1 MSVESTTVLP
11 PLATRRF
18 RFLDSLGGRLRC
30 GRLTLSLPDGS
41 ERIFEGEEDGPAAD
55 LEIVRPR
62 LARRLLTGGAIGFA
76 EGYMDGDCETRN
88 LTALIEL
95 AGLNEEHWDRELEG
109 RLTYRL
115 LQRLFHRTRPNSK
128 RGSRRNIAYHYDLGN
143 DFYRAWIGESMAY
156 SSGIFTSP
164 QDSLAQAQDAKYHRM
179 AQIAGLRPDHHLLEV
194 GCGWGGFAAYAARE
208 VGCRVTAV
216 TISREQFAEASR
228 LIQSEGLGDKV
239 EVVLRDYR
247 DLDGQFDSIVSI
259 EMLEAVGEAYWPTYF
274 GRLRERLTPGGRA
287 ALQVITIAD
296 SSWEQYRRSADFIQR
311 YIFPGGMLPAPGI
324 LRQQAAQAGLTLR
337 EDDGFGQDY
346 AKTLAIWH
354 ERFIAAWPRLS
365 TMGFDE
371 RFRRMWRYYLAYCE
385 AGFRIERI
393 DVRQIAF
400 SWD

>member
-18 RFLDSLGGRLRC
+18 RLLDSLGGRLRC

-41 ERIFEGEEDGPAAD
+41 QRIFEGGQDGPSAD

-62 LARRLLTGGAIGFA
+62 LVGRLLTGGAIGFA
-76 EGYMDGDCETRN
+76 EAYMDGDCETRN

-95 AGLNEEHWDRELEG
+95 AGLNEEHWDRELRG
-109 RLTYRL
+109 RLSYRL

-143 DFYRAWIGESMAY
+143 AFYRAWIGESMAY
-156 SSGIFTSP
+156 SSGIFASP
-164 QDSLAQAQDAKYHRM
+164 HDSLAQAQQAKCRRM
-179 AQIAGLRPDHHLLEV
+179 AQIAGLQPDHHLLEI

-208 VGCRVTAV
+208 IGCRVTAV
-216 TISREQFAEASR
+216 TISREQFAEACR
-228 LIQSEGLGDKV
+228 LIQAEGLDDKV

-247 DLDGQFDSIVSI
+247 DLDGQYDGIVSI
-259 EMLEAVGEAYWPTYF
+259 EMLEAVGEAYWPVYF
-274 GRLRERLTPGGRA
+274 ERLRERLKPGGRA
-287 ALQVITIAD
+287 ALQVITISDDA
-296 SSWEQYRRSADFIQR
+296 WEQYRCSADFIQR
-311 YIFPGGMLPAPGI
+311 YIFPGGMLPAPSI
-324 LRQQAAQAGLTLR
+324 LCRQAAQAGLTLR
-337 EDDGFGQDY
+337 DDAGFGQDY

-354 ERFIAAWPRLS
+354 ERFIAAWPRLA

-385 AGFRIERI
+385 AGFRIDRI

-400 SWD
+400 SRD